1 MLAYVWMLDRNH
13 SIEKSVCVNVCK
25 WVLRIAKCYIWTS
38 PFTIR
43 REMLGEGVKENW
55 RKEVRGYE
63 WFICQQQYYIY
74 HISLVQFNILKCIY
88 LNLFMLY
95 WTQKPV
101 YSNSILKHHN
111 DTIRCW
117 KHCSENFIHID
128 MIPWFVMSKKPAKG
142 WIWHSTAAYWV
153 FSLFLI
159 TLYKPQR
166 WLWWEIP
173 LDLHFMK
180 YSDEPAWH

>member
-1 MLAYVWMLDRNH
+1 MLDRNH

-63 WFICQQQYYIY
+63 WFICQQLLKTVRWYYIY

-101 YSNSILKHHN
+101 CSNSILKHHN

-117 KHCSENFIHID
+117 KH
-128 MIPWFVMSKKPAKG
+128 
-142 WIWHSTAAYWV
+142 
-153 FSLFLI
+153 LI
-159 TLYKPQR
+159 GPQR
-166 WLWWEIP
+166 VSSILTRYHDSSCPRNQLRDGFGIQLQLTGYFLFFW
-173 LDLHFMK
+173 
-180 YSDEPAWH
+180 